1 MRNSSAGSTLAT
13 LQSDGS
19 ILFEPVNGSW
29 LQNHLFANEISELS
43 ELNYSGKSERVYE
56 VSEFGYFWL
65 SYLPFINQNHSE
77 IDFSSSIEMLKRLET
92 KLNKI
97 ADIFKKPVIH
107 KNGVSSLI
115 LPNLLKY
122 TSTFIIHLVRDK
134 RKVRDS
140 ILRVR
145 EERTGSKMN
154 WWSTVLKVG
163 KNN

>member
-1 MRNSSAGSTLAT
+1 
-13 LQSDGS
+13 
-19 ILFEPVNGSW
+19 
-29 LQNHLFANEISELS
+29 
-43 ELNYSGKSERVYE
+43 
-56 VSEFGYFWL
+56 
-65 SYLPFINQNHSE
+65 
-77 IDFSSSIEMLKRLET
+77 MLKRLET

-154 WWSTVLKVG
+154 WWSIVLRLGKQLETKSPKEQVEWQINAINEAMKPQANCFRSDFYECIMKISCKINFEIERIMNGYHEYSEIIDTSSYTV
-163 KNN
+163 NQR